1 MRILENIKPLLLSV
15 LITLTAS
22 LGACV
27 SLIDAT
33 TSKPIAAKTGERSLG
48 NYIDD
53 SRIET
58 VIAVNIRKADPAL
71 RAAHVSVVS
80 FNGVVLLVGQVATM
94 DNREAAADV
103 AQAVQEV
110 RQVHNELTVAEPI
123 SGFART
129 NDAWLTA
136 KIKTKFMFK
145 PGLDSGRIKVVTENG
160 IVYLMGLA
168 TTAEA
173 DLAVE
178 VARNSSGI
186 QKIVRVFEYIN

>member
-1 MRILENIKPLLLSV
+1 MKFLKNTKFLLLAA
-15 LITLTAS
+15 LLALTATLS
-22 LGACV
+22 ACV

-33 TSKPIAAKTGERSLG
+33 TSKPIATKTGERSLG

-58 VIAVNIRKADPAL
+58 IVAVNIRKADPAL
-71 RAAHVSVVS
+71 RAAHVSVIS
-80 FNGVVLLVGQVATM
+80 FNGVVLLVGQVASTE
-94 DNREAAADV
+94 NRDAAADV
-103 AQAVQEV
+103 AQTVQEV

-123 SGFART
+123 SFLARS
-129 NDAWLTA
+129 NDSWLTA

-145 PGLDSGRIKVVTENG
+145 SGLDSGRIKVVTENG

-168 TTAEA
+168 TAAEA
-173 DLAVE
+173 DLAVD